1 MSAMKLYEFFERR
14 AVGKKTILGD
24 INGKNPNSANESLL
38 MFELMEL
45 MFKRLEPS
53 SSSYTGHS
61 TCTKFPAKLII
72 FFFQQALGDGKG
84 ERRDRPWVYLKKLR
98 VNIYIALKLVLIAH
112 IPILR

>member
-1 MSAMKLYEFFERR
+1 MNFLNVEV

-72 FFFQQALGDGKG
+72 FFFQQALGTERGKEG
-84 ERRDRPWVYLKKLR
+84 TGPGCTSRNY
-98 VNIYIALKLVLIAH
+98 VLIYT
-112 IPILR
+112 